1 MKKIVAVFLALFLV
15 AQTAVT
21 VPANARDAAL
31 VGNAGDRYSF
41 PADAPSDEAKE
52 RIAELIARG
61 SLPEAFQRNFRRAIT
76 VDELAQLYYRE
87 ERNLDRIEID
97 YPGFDENTPY
107 YVKAAFFYG
116 LIDDL
121 EDLKLTMTRAEAA
134 RRISKSLTY
143 VLGRD
148 VFTKDFASVKPEDFH
163 AVGNVLSYG
172 VMPAIQ
178 GNFQPNKPFTREQAI
193 LGMEAHSS
201 GNVRGILPYGGSA
214 GKARLTVGSN
224 FAYLDFDSDKDAKDY
239 IQYQVENMT
248 KGVKL
253 TSGKHQRIDV
263 GFAILELWTP
273 THEVK
278 FTFKNGLEHLRFRGD
293 SVLYGTFVYTNWHGE
308 GYLAEPRVLK
318 AGEKAVLELQPDS
331 VHRKLYARTDE
342 ILKKILK
349 PNMTDEQKV
358 KAIFDYVVT
367 RIKYSSGADYISA
380 ANALKAIEE
389 GKGVCAHYT
398 SLFHYLATRAGIPSM
413 PLSGPSFVGQ
423 HAWNMVYLNGKWVYV
438 DATLAD
444 GKKNIDYTY
453 YLKDAMF
460 MMKTRTWMGFGYP
473 DINVYP
479 EVDGMNLKTTEELRV
494 YLLRKME
501 ESGPEPPKKVTFKVA
516 SGKVDTDLKFLS
528 VIREDYKYKLSY
540 DSKTK
545 MYTMTRG

>member
-1 MKKIVAVFLALFLV
+1 MLKKVISTILVALFAMQML
-15 AQTAVT
+15 
-21 VPANARDAAL
+21 
-31 VGNAGDRYSF
+31 AGISAYAEDRNTF
-41 PADAPSDEAKE
+41 PADIPSDDAKE

-61 SLPEAFQRNFRRAIT
+61 SLPEAFQRNFRKAIT
-76 VDELAQLYYRE
+76 VDELARLYYRE
-87 ERNLDRIEID
+87 ERSLDRIEID
-97 YPGFDENTPY
+97 HPGFDENTPY

-121 EDLKLTMTRAEAA
+121 GDLKLTMTRAEAA
-134 RRISKSLTY
+134 KRISKSLTY

-148 VFTKDFASVKPEDFH
+148 VFTKDFASVQPEDFH

-178 GNFQPNKPFTREQAI
+178 GNFHPNKPFTREQAI

-201 GNVRGILPYGGSA
+201 GRIRGILPTA
-214 GKARLTVGSN
+214 GKARVTVGSN

-253 TSGKHQRIDV
+253 TSGKPQRIDV

-278 FTFKNGLEHLRFRGD
+278 FTFKNGLENVRFRGD
-293 SVLYGTFVYTNWHGE
+293 SVLYGSFVYTNWHGE
-308 GYLAEPRVLK
+308 GYMAEPRALK

-367 RIKYSSGADYISA
+367 RIKYSSGTDYISA

-389 GKGVCAHYT
+389 GKGVCVHYT
-398 SLFHYLATRAGIPSM
+398 SLFHYLATRAGIPSI

-423 HAWNMVYLNGKWVYV
+423 HAWNMVYLNDKWVYV

-473 DINVYP
+473 DIYVYP

-516 SGKVDTDLKFLS
+516 NGKVDTDLKFLS

-540 DSKTK
+540 DSKK
-545 MYTMTRG
+545 KLYTMTRG